1 MRKVSREAVIAINNA
16 FPDQKDFDLMKELE
30 KIESGGVGKNLPRR
44 RKSIFIEFFSC

>member
-30 KIESGGVGKNLPRR
+30 KIESGGVGKKTYPEGGRVFL
-44 RKSIFIEFFSC
+44 